1 MKINLLRLFA
11 ISQQNVRRKFCV
23 IRFCKKQNVK
33 NRLYM
38 VMLKNACTPADF
50 SFFIFHFSF
59 KVVPLQPNSENPM
72 HSTPGWPV
80 IDGKAGGR
88 M

>member
-38 VMLKNACTPADF
+38 V
-50 SFFIFHFSF
+50 IF
-59 KVVPLQPNSENPM
+59 LTLNS
-72 HSTPGWPV
+72 
-80 IDGKAGGR
+80 
-88 M
+88 